1 MVACGYTSR
10 NDVNVH
16 SNIAKHCST
25 EKIPMPYE
33 TPPWTQIVAHRGNS
47 GPMPENTLIA
57 INSAIDLGVDMVEID
72 VRLTSDGI
80 PVLMHSDR
88 VDHTTN
94 GTGFVSDM
102 AWDEFIALDA
112 GSWRGSEFSGER
124 VCSLEHVLEATA
136 GRMPLN
142 LDIKTPGAAEMT
154 AIAVV
159 GAGASD
165 SVVITG
171 CTEDCVRTVA
181 RVSGRISTLLN
192 LDELLVGI
200 NPADAPAVALEAV
213 DVANELGAIA
223 INVPFAVADTD
234 LVDRARAVGIGV
246 WVYTVDDKDR
256 FRDLIDIGVDS
267 LTTNW
272 PERMLPLVGGRVATQ
287 RIDNA

>member
-1 MVACGYTSR
+1 
-10 NDVNVH
+10 
-16 SNIAKHCST
+16 
-25 EKIPMPYE
+25 MPYE